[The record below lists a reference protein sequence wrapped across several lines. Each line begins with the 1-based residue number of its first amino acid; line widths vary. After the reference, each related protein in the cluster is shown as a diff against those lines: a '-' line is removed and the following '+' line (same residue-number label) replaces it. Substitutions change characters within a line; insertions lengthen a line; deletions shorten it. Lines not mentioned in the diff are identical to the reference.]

1 MKIAVIG
8 AGGIGGYFGGRLA
21 AAGHEVGFVARG
33 AHLDALRRD
42 GLTVRSVNGDFTV
55 APARAT
61 DDPHE
66 LGAAD
71 VVMFAVKTWQL
82 EQATALLAPLIGSGT
97 AVLTTQNGVEAPQLV
112 ADVVGRE
119 AVLPGLAKIFASI
132 EEPGV
137 IRHVGGPA
145 SLAFAEWDDSPSDR
159 VERLRTALAEAGV
172 TATVPKSVWT
182 ELWAKFLFVVPFG
195 GLGAVTDAP
204 IGVLRSQPGTRRL
217 LEDAMR
223 EIRDVGHALGVKLPG
238 DIVESTMAFVDQQPP
253 EGRSSLQR
261 DLLSGRP
268 SELDAWNGAVAR
280 LGSGVGVATPIH
292 ALLYEVLTVLASTRR
307 AS

>member
-33 AHLDALRRD
+33 AHLEALRRD

-61 DDPHE
+61 DEPRE
-66 LGAAD
+66 LGAAE
-71 VVMFAVKTWQL
+71 VVMLAVKTWQL
-82 EQATALLAPLIGSGT
+82 EQATALLAPLMGSGT
-97 AVLTTQNGVEAPQLV
+97 AVLTTQNGVEAPQQV

-145 SLAFAEWDDSPSDR
+145 SLAFAEWDGSPSDR
-159 VERLRTALAEAGV
+159 VERLRTALVEAGV
-172 TATVPKSVWT
+172 AATVPESVWT

-204 IGVLRSQPGTRRL
+204 IGVLRSAPGTRRL

-223 EIRDVGHALGVKLPG
+223 EIRDVGQALGVKLPG

-280 LGSGVGVATPIH
+280 LGSGAGVATPIH
-292 ALLYEVLTVLASTRR
+292 ALLYDVLTVLASTRR
-307 AS
+307 AG

>member
-33 AHLDALRRD
+33 AHLEALRRD

-61 DDPHE
+61 DEPRE
-66 LGAAD
+66 LGAAE
-71 VVMFAVKTWQL
+71 VVMLAVKTWQL
-82 EQATALLAPLIGSGT
+82 EQATALLAPLMGSGT
-97 AVLTTQNGVEAPQLV
+97 AVLTTQNGVEAPQQV

-145 SLAFAEWDDSPSDR
+145 SLAFAEWDGSPSDR
-159 VERLRTALAEAGV
+159 VERLRTALVEAGV
-172 TATVPKSVWT
+172 AATVPESVWT

-204 IGVLRSQPGTRRL
+204 IGVLRSAPGTRHL

-223 EIRDVGHALGVKLPG
+223 EIRDVGQALGVKLPG

-280 LGSGVGVATPIH
+280 LGSGAGVATPIH
-292 ALLYEVLTVLASTRR
+292 ALLYDVLTVLASTRR
-307 AS
+307 AG

>member
-33 AHLDALRRD
+33 AHLEALRRD

-61 DDPHE
+61 DDPRE

-82 EQATALLAPLIGSGT
+82 EQATALLAPLMGSGT
-97 AVLTTQNGVEAPQLV
+97 AVLTTQNGVEAPQQV

-172 TATVPKSVWT
+172 AATVPESVWT

-223 EIRDVGHALGVKLPG
+223 EIRDVGHALGVRLPG

-307 AS
+307 AG

>member
-33 AHLDALRRD
+33 AHLEALRRD

-82 EQATALLAPLIGSGT
+82 EQATALLAPLMGSGT

-172 TATVPKSVWT
+172 TATVPESVWT

-307 AS
+307 AG

>member
-33 AHLDALRRD
+33 AHLEALRRH

-61 DDPHE
+61 DEPRE
-66 LGAAD
+66 LGAAE
-71 VVMFAVKTWQL
+71 VVMLAVKTWQL
-82 EQATALLAPLIGSGT
+82 EQATALLAPLMGSGT
-97 AVLTTQNGVEAPQLV
+97 AVLTTQNGVEAPQQV

-145 SLAFAEWDDSPSDR
+145 SLAFAEWDGSPSDR
-159 VERLRTALAEAGV
+159 VERLRTALVEAGV
-172 TATVPKSVWT
+172 AATVPESVWT

-204 IGVLRSQPGTRRL
+204 IGVLRSAPGTRRL

-223 EIRDVGHALGVKLPG
+223 EIRDVGQALGVKLPG

-280 LGSGVGVATPIH
+280 LGSGAGVATPIH
-292 ALLYEVLTVLASTRR
+292 ALLYDVLTVLASTRR
-307 AS
+307 AG

>member
-33 AHLDALRRD
+33 AHLEALRRD

-61 DDPHE
+61 DEPRE
-66 LGAAD
+66 LGAAE
-71 VVMFAVKTWQL
+71 VVMLAVKTWQL
-82 EQATALLAPLIGSGT
+82 EQATALLAPLMGSGT
-97 AVLTTQNGVEAPQLV
+97 AVLTTQNGVEAPQQV

-145 SLAFAEWDDSPSDR
+145 SLAFAEWDGSPSDR
-159 VERLRTALAEAGV
+159 VERLRTALVDAGV
-172 TATVPKSVWT
+172 AATVPESVWT

-204 IGVLRSQPGTRRL
+204 IGVLRSAPGTRRL

-223 EIRDVGHALGVKLPG
+223 EIRDVGKALGVKLPG

-280 LGSGVGVATPIH
+280 LGSGAGVATPIH
-292 ALLYEVLTVLASTRR
+292 ALLYDVLTVLASTRR
-307 AS
+307 AG